1 MWDLVWKAQISRAG
15 KPESRLPRLA
25 QIFNITKRL
34 APVVENPVFIII
46 VSGLV
51 IFALILIFNKY
62 KISRLYLALIAA
74 QLTVLMS
81 SPIFF
86 HGYSSY
92 VAVPIILLVSLF
104 FQRLIDFKYTA
115 HLLVPIFIFS
125 LAFNLSA
132 VSELLPQQK
141 YPAKAI
147 SKMVA
152 HAKCVTSDSP
162 SVLLLSNTL
171 TRSIKNGCQVKFDV
185 DGEIYGVN
193 GGVNNE
199 KLTSMERR
207 RNSLQYQ
214 NELVNYFESGDVT
227 ILKREVADALTPA
240 TMRKL
245 ESLDLDVSTGL
256 YQIYEK

>member
-1 MWDLVWKAQISRAG
+1 
-15 KPESRLPRLA
+15 
-25 QIFNITKRL
+25 
-34 APVVENPVFIII
+34 
-46 VSGLV
+46 
-51 IFALILIFNKY
+51 
-62 KISRLYLALIAA
+62 
-74 QLTVLMS
+74 
-81 SPIFF
+81 
-86 HGYSSY
+86 
-92 VAVPIILLVSLF
+92 
-104 FQRLIDFKYTA
+104 
-115 HLLVPIFIFS
+115 
-125 LAFNLSA
+125 
-132 VSELLPQQK
+132 
-141 YPAKAI
+141 
-147 SKMVA
+147 MVA

-171 TRSIKNGCQVKFDV
+171 TRTIKNGCQVKFDV

-214 NELVNYFESGDVT
+214 NELMKYFESGDVT

-256 YQIYEK
+256 YRIYEK